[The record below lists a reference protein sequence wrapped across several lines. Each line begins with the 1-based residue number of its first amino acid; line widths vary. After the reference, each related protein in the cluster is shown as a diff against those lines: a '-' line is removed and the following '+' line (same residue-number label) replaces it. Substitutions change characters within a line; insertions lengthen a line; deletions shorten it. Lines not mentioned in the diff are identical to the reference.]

1 MAMYVDRRHAGEYLS
16 KLLEGWKGG
25 SGIVLAIPNG
35 GALVAV
41 PIAVNLALDLRLA
54 VVRKIQFPGNPEAGF
69 GAVGL
74 LDTVGLDEGLLKHHP
89 LAPRVVEEQKR
100 KALVSVRERIQR
112 FGPWA
117 QLPLLDNRDV
127 LLVDDGLATGSTMEA
142 AVRIVRAHGP
152 SRVVVA
158 VPTSS
163 HRAWKRLHT
172 VVDEIICPHVSRL
185 PVFAVADAYENWYDV
200 QEDEVLRILEENLGR
215 PGG

>member
-1 MAMYVDRRHAGEYLS
+1 MAMYVDRKHAGEHFS
-16 KLLEGWKGG
+16 KLLEGWRGG

-41 PIAVNLALDLRLA
+41 PIALNLALDLRLA

-69 GAVGL
+69 GAVGP
-74 LDTVGLDEGLLKHHP
+74 LDTVVLDEGLLQHHG
-89 LAPRVVEEQKR
+89 LTPRLIEEQKR

-142 AVRIVRAHGP
+142 AVRIVKAHRP

-172 VVDEIICPHVSRL
+172 VVDEILCPHVSRL
-185 PVFAVADAYENWYDV
+185 PMFAVADAYENWYDV
-200 QEDEVLRILEENLGR
+200 QEDEVLRILEKNLGL